1 MPSVFNGAP
10 EQKAMLLTPAGT
22 VMCACG
28 QRPRTLFLLF
38 AGLVSLDADCARGSV
53 RAACPAVRSSTLVPA
68 KLALGVHQ
76 AKVFKGE
83 AADGEEAK
91 TFIRDA
97 QVLMCLCA
105 CACAGAHHLFV
116 VSRDYGRVAAG
127 WQQRYLHALA
137 DLTLRAGEH
146 HLPLWLRGWRKISCV
161 RGVLF

>member
-1 MPSVFNGAP
+1 MRTVLAAAFVLRALRSAR
-10 EQKAMLLTPAGT
+10 AHSSRLT
-22 VMCACG
+22 
-28 QRPRTLFLLF
+28 
-38 AGLVSLDADCARGSV
+38 
-53 RAACPAVRSSTLVPA
+53 
-68 KLALGVHQ
+68 LALGVHQ

-105 CACAGAHHLFV
+105 CAFAFAHLSFCWFT
-116 VSRDYGRVAAG
+116 RLGRVAAG

-146 HLPLWLRGWRKISCV
+146 YLPLWLRGWRKISCV